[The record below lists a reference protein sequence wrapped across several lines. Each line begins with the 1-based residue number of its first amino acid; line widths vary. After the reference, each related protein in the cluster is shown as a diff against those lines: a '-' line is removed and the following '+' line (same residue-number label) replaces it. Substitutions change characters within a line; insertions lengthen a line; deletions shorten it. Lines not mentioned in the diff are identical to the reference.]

1 MVAESKRTCIPM
13 AAFFSPCNVPW
24 LCCCCG
30 VIWGP
35 PIGGGPPICPPP
47 ICGPPIC
54 GPPICCPPMTPPP
67 RFGYEKLVLPLGL
80 VPPIGLRSL
89 VGPALPCCMGGGLG
103 LRSRRELRTGIGGL
117 PPPSARL
124 LYSEDGPLFSTLVLI
139 GCPPEVVVVVV
150 VVVVV
155 TVWLL
160 LLLLSLSAWLSSLPV
175 RLGGTW
181 LEGAVTDGS
190 LPPYP
195 ESVFEFLWVSGS
207 LAVVLVASGLS
218 LEWRREENLNFD
230 FFSEFVGADM
240 VKLRTIEGDGGA

>member
-1 MVAESKRTCIPM
+1 M
-13 AAFFSPCNVPW
+13 AAFFNPCSVPW

-35 PIGGGPPICPPP
+35 PIGGPP
-47 ICGPPIC
+47 ICGPPI
-54 GPPICCPPMTPPP
+54 GGPPMTPPP
-67 RFGYEKLVLPLGL
+67 RFGYEKLVLALGL
-80 VPPIGLRSL
+80 VPPKGLRSL
-89 VGPALPCCMGGGLG
+89 VGPAPPCWMGGGLG
-103 LRSRRELRTGIGGL
+103 LRSRRELRTGMGGL

-124 LYSEDGPLFSTLVLI
+124 LYSEDGPLFSTLVLT
-139 GCPPEVVVVVV
+139 GWPPEVVVVVV

-155 TVWLL
+155 TVW

-195 ESVFEFLWVSGS
+195 ESVFEFL
-207 LAVVLVASGLS
+207 
-218 LEWRREENLNFD
+218 
-230 FFSEFVGADM
+230 
-240 VKLRTIEGDGGA
+240 